1 MNLLKFGKMQV
12 SLNLEAEY
20 LIRGGGG
27 FFVIKLSLYF
37 FFSTPSLNV
46 QFFSDLIKSKQFSS
60 QRVKHETIFSP
71 FFSFDSPYTILSS

>member
-1 MNLLKFGKMQV
+1 MNLLKFGKMQVSLNLEAEYLIRGGGV

-37 FFSTPSLNV
+37 FF
-46 QFFSDLIKSKQFSS
+46 FDS
-60 QRVKHETIFSP
+60 QLKRTIF
-71 FFSFDSPYTILSS
+71 FRPYQSK